1 LKPEC
6 SGGIIV
12 KSFTDISYVVSGAV
26 ARITVTRPDKL
37 NACRNETAD
46 ELRAALG
53 QAEAD
58 PAIKAVIM
66 TGEGRAFGVGY
77 DLSTIKPDETPQ
89 LGEILDRHFNP
100 LILQIRQSR
109 LPIITAV
116 NGPCA
121 GASVGIAL
129 AGDIVLAARN
139 AYFYE
144 PFVGIALVPDAGNTL
159 FLSRMLGRVRAS
171 GMMLLGDRIS
181 AEQARDWGLVWAV
194 CDPEELGAEVD
205 RVAAKLASLAPAAV
219 AATKRL
225 IGAASEHGLAGQLT
239 LESDLQGEAGRSP
252 EMKAAIQSFFASRKS
267 SSA

>member
-1 LKPEC
+1 
-6 SGGIIV
+6 V
-12 KSFTDISYVVSGAV
+12 KEFSDISYVVSGAV
-26 ARITVTRPDKL
+26 ARITVTRPDRL
-37 NACRNETAD
+37 NAYRIETAD
-46 ELRAALG
+46 QLRAALG
-53 QAEAD
+53 RAETDAS
-58 PAIKAVIM
+58 IKAAIM
-66 TGEGRAFGVGY
+66 TGEGRAFGAGY
-77 DLSTIKPDETPQ
+77 DLSTIKPDETPR
-89 LGEILDRHFNP
+89 LDEILDRHFNP
-100 LILQIRQSR
+100 LVLQMRQSR

-116 NGPCA
+116 NGACA

-181 AEQARDWGLVWAV
+181 AEQARDWGLVWQV
-194 CDPEELGAEVD
+194 HDPERLGAEVD

-225 IGAASEHGLAGQLT
+225 IGAASEHGLASQLS
-239 LESDLQGEAGRSP
+239 LESELQGEAGRSP
-252 EMKAAIQSFFASRKS
+252 EMKAAIQSFFASRKGR
-267 SSA
+267 

>member
-1 LKPEC
+1 MKD
-6 SGGIIV
+6 
-12 KSFTDISYVVSGAV
+12 FTDISYVVSGAV
-26 ARITVTRPDKL
+26 ARIAVTRPDKL
-37 NACRNETAD
+37 NAYRNETAD

-58 PAIKAVIM
+58 AAIRVVIM
-66 TGEGRAFGVGY
+66 TGEGRAFGAGY
-77 DLSTIKPDETPQ
+77 DLSTVKPDETPR
-89 LGEILDRHFNP
+89 LDEVLERHFNP
-100 LILQIRQSR
+100 LVLRMRRSH
-109 LPIITAV
+109 LPIVTAI

-121 GASVGIAL
+121 GAAVGIAL

-159 FLSRMLGRVRAS
+159 FLSRTLGRVRAS

-181 AEQARDWGLVWAV
+181 AEQACDWGLVWQV
-194 CDPEELGAEVD
+194 CDPEELGAEVG

-225 IGAASEHGLAGQLT
+225 IGAASEHGLEDQLAF
-239 LESDLQGEAGRSP
+239 ERDLQGEAGRSP

-267 SSA
+267 PPPA

>member
-1 LKPEC
+1 MKD
-6 SGGIIV
+6 
-12 KSFTDISYVVSGAV
+12 FTDISYVVSGAV
-26 ARITVTRPDKL
+26 ARIAVTRPDKL
-37 NACRNETAD
+37 NAYRNETAD

-53 QAEAD
+53 RAEAD
-58 PAIKAVIM
+58 AAIRVVIM
-66 TGEGRAFGVGY
+66 TGEGRAFGAGY
-77 DLSTIKPDETPQ
+77 DLSTVKPEETPR
-89 LGEILDRHFNP
+89 LDEVLERHFNP
-100 LILQIRQSR
+100 LVLQMRRSH
-109 LPIITAV
+109 LPIVTAI

-121 GASVGIAL
+121 GAAVGIAL

-159 FLSRMLGRVRAS
+159 FLSRTLGRVRAS

-181 AEQARDWGLVWAV
+181 AEQACDWGLVWQV
-194 CDPEELGAEVD
+194 CDPEELGAEVG

-225 IGAASEHGLAGQLT
+225 IGAASEHGLEDQLAF
-239 LESDLQGEAGRSP
+239 ERDLQGEAGRSP

-267 SSA
+267 PPPA

>member
-1 LKPEC
+1 
-6 SGGIIV
+6 V
-12 KSFTDISYVVSGAV
+12 KKFADISYVVSGTV
-26 ARITVTRPDKL
+26 ARIAVTRPDKL

-58 PAIKAVIM
+58 AAIKAVIM

-77 DLSTIKPDETPQ
+77 DLSTIKPDETPE

-100 LILQIRQSR
+100 LVLQMRQSR

-171 GMMLLGDRIS
+171 GMMLLGDRITT
-181 AEQARDWGLVWAV
+181 EQALDWGLVWQV
-194 CDPEELGAEVD
+194 YDPEELGAAVD

-225 IGAASEHGLAGQLT
+225 IGAASEHGLAGQLA
-239 LESDLQGEAGRSP
+239 LESDLQREAGRSP
-252 EMKAAIQSFFASRKS
+252 EMKAAIQSFFASKKS
-267 SSA
+267 LPSA